1 MSAKKCGLREKTKME
16 RIKFKYCNK
25 LKNKRVRVKLG
36 WETAGKEGIVVGSSV
51 FLHQWWTPVLWVN
64 EEDPDFFKQSGLE
77 LC

>member
-1 MSAKKCGLREKTKME
+1 MKNY
-16 RIKFKYCNK
+16 KYCNK

-36 WETAGKEGIVVGSSV
+36 WGNEGREGTVVGSSV
-51 FLHQWWTPVLWVN
+51 FLHQWWTPVLWAD